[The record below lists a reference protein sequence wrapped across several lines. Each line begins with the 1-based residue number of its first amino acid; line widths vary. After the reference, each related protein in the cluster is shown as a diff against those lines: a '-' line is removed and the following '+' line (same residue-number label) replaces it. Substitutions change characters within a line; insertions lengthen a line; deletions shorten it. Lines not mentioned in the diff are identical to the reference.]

1 METTIGDYTDYY
13 RDPFPTKYQGDGIV
27 TGNRAS

>member
-13 RDPFPTKYQGDGIV
+13 RDPFPKYQGDGIV